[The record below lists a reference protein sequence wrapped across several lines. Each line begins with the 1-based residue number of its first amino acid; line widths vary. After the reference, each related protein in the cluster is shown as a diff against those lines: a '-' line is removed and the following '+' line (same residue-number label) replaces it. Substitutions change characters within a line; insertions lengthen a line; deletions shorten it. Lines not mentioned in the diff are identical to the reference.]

1 MDDAE
6 ATRADD
12 AEATRAPRPRAQP
25 TPRPYAAALDD
36 VARDRDALFEELGE
50 RRRRH
55 DAQSVHLHTTQRAA
69 ALELE
74 AERAAAAEAEAS
86 AVARRRA
93 LLCRERNRREARGD
107 ALNLKIWE

>member
-55 DAQSVHLHTTQRAA
+55 DAQSVHLRTTQRRAA

-93 LLCRERNRREARGD
+93 RTLPRTKSTRGSRRRAEF
-107 ALNLKIWE
+107 